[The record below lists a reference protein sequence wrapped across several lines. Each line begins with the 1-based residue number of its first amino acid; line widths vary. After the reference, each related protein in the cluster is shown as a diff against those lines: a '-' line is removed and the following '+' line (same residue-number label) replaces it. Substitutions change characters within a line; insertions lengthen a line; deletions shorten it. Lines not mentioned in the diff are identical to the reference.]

1 LLEKENRSMRV
12 ELDSLRLSKSSVDD
26 IMRSADAI

>member
-1 LLEKENRSMRV
+1 MRV

-26 IMRSADAI
+26 IMRSADTISKDN

>member
-1 LLEKENRSMRV
+1 MRV

-26 IMRSADAI
+26 IMRSADTIQKEN